1 MTHRLDQM
9 MWDQLFRLTPNGGT
23 TLQGQLREMLVS
35 AILDGHIPVGSQLPS
50 CRELARQLGV
60 ARNTVVIAYQHLVDD
75 GYLIPRERSGY
86 FVNAD
91 ILSGRV
97 AQQHHSKPL
106 ARIAGRAEWSNRFK
120 IKPSGR
126 RNIIKLHNWRDY
138 PYPFVYGEVDPE
150 MIPIADWRECCRETM
165 TAEAIREW
173 SCDGIDRD
181 DHLLLEQI
189 QIRLLPRRGVWASQ
203 DEILITL
210 GAQHALYLLASLLVD
225 ERTSVGV
232 EEPGYPDARNIFAL
246 RTPKVIGLAIDGDGL
261 VANHRLNACDYLYT
275 TPSHQSPTMVTM
287 SLERRK
293 ALLRRALAADFVV
306 IEDDY
311 ESETNFVGE
320 PTPAMKGFDTCGRVI
335 YVGSLSRTLAPG
347 LRLGYLVGPAE
358 LVRELRVLRRL
369 MVRHPPAN
377 NQRSVALFLARGH
390 YDSLLRRLN
399 HVGHERW
406 QAMGDALDRY
416 LPELRRPQT
425 SGGTSYWVE
434 GPKELDAAEL
444 QRMAATRGILI
455 ETGGICF
462 TGNTPPQ
469 NYFRLGF
476 SSIDTD
482 RIAPGIERLAK
493 VIHEMVRRW

>member
-1 MTHRLDQM
+1 
-9 MWDQLFRLTPNGGT
+9 
-23 TLQGQLREMLVS
+23 
-35 AILDGHIPVGSQLPS
+35 
-50 CRELARQLGV
+50 
-60 ARNTVVIAYQHLVDD
+60 
-75 GYLIPRERSGY
+75 
-86 FVNAD
+86 
-91 ILSGRV
+91 
-97 AQQHHSKPL
+97 
-106 ARIAGRAEWSNRFK
+106 
-120 IKPSGR
+120 
-126 RNIIKLHNWRDY
+126 
-138 PYPFVYGEVDPE
+138 
-150 MIPIADWRECCRETM
+150 
-165 TAEAIREW
+165 
-173 SCDGIDRD
+173 
-181 DHLLLEQI
+181 
-189 QIRLLPRRGVWASQ
+189 
-203 DEILITL
+203 
-210 GAQHALYLLASLLVD
+210 
-225 ERTSVGV
+225 V

-320 PTPAMKGFDTCGRVI
+320 PTPAIKSFDTSSRVI

-358 LVRELRVLRRL
+358 LIRELRVLRRL

-399 HVGHERW
+399 HVSHDRW

-425 SGGTSYWVE
+425 SGGTCYWVE

-444 QRMAATRGILI
+444 QRIAATRGILI

-462 TGNTPPQ
+462 TGKSPPQ

-476 SSIDTD
+476 SSIDTE